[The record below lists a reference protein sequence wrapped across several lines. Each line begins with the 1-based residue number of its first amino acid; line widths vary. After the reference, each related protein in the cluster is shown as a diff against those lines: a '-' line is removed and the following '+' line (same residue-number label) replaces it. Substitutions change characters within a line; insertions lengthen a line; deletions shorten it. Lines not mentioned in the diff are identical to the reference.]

1 VPLANDVELSSILG
15 NVPDPR
21 RVRSTVHALPDLL
34 FVAVCGA
41 IAGCDAWTEMA
52 AFANER
58 LDWFRRF
65 VPLAAGVPSHDTF
78 GRVFAQLDTGRFAAC
93 LLEWTRRMADSQPGR
108 VVAIDGKTL
117 ANSFDDAT
125 GRKALHLVS
134 AWATD
139 SHVVLGQTACQEKS
153 NEIEAIPR
161 LLEVL
166 DLNGATVTI
175 DAMGCQTAIAAKIV
189 EVGADYVLA
198 VKGNQPTLHAE
209 LLEAFEKAAELPP
222 RESKVRKTTT
232 KERRRGRDEVR
243 EYQIMPIPT
252 WMTAAAAFLGATSI
266 GTALRRR
273 LEPDG
278 REEAELRCFLSSRTA
293 NVKEFAN
300 AVRKHWTVENRLH
313 WSLDVTFAED
323 ASRIR
328 KGSAPETTALLR
340 RVALSKLRQDTL
352 ATDSLRIRRKRAGWS
367 TNALE
372 RILQGIA
379 S

>member
-1 VPLANDVELSSILG
+1 MPLVHDVELSSILV

-34 FVAVCGA
+34 FVAVCAA
-41 IAGCDAWTEMA
+41 IAGCDSWHEVA
-52 AFANER
+52 AFGRER
-58 LDWFRRF
+58 LDWFRKF
-65 VPLAAGVPSHDTF
+65 VPLANGVPSHDTF
-78 GRVFAQLDTGRFAAC
+78 GRVFALLDTGRFAAC
-93 LLEWTRRMADSQPGR
+93 LLRWTQRLASDAPGR

-125 GRKALHLVS
+125 GRGALHLVS
-134 AWATD
+134 AWAVD
-139 SHVVLGQTACQEKS
+139 NHVVLGQTACLEKS

-161 LLEVL
+161 LLELL
-166 DLNGATVTI
+166 DLNGALVTI
-175 DAMGCQTAIAAKIV
+175 DAMGCQSAIADKIV

-198 VKGNQPTLHAE
+198 VKDNQPTLHRQ
-209 LLEAFEKAAELPP
+209 LLDAFEAAADLPAK
-222 RESKVRKTTT
+222 ESGLRRMTT
-232 KERRRGRDEVR
+232 KERRRGGDEER
-243 EYQIMPIPT
+243 EYQILPIPQT
-252 WMTAAAAFLGATSI
+252 LTAAANFARAASV
-266 GTALRRR
+266 GTVLRRR
-273 LEPDG
+273 IDADG
-278 REEAELRCFLSSRTA
+278 SESAELRCFISSRPA

-300 AVRKHWTVENRLH
+300 AVRKHWTIENRLH
-313 WSLDVTFAED
+313 WSLDVTFTED

-352 ATDSLRIRRKRAGWS
+352 ANESLKLRRKRAGWS
-367 TNALE
+367 TDALE